1 MKYLKLI
8 RFQNLVVMVLI
19 QYLIRLTL
27 IIPSYGKENV
37 LSEFYFALL
46 LFSILL
52 IVGAGYTIN
61 DYFDI
66 KVDSENKDEHVIVG
80 RTIKRR
86 IALVIHFI
94 LTSVGLILGFYI
106 AYKINQLVI
115 SIILIVCAY
124 ILWVYN
130 LKLKRIFFLANLIVA
145 GLSAVFV
152 TSIATLEIFLKYNH
166 NASINNIKT
175 LILIA
180 TFAFILSLMNEI
192 IKDLRTVEGD
202 KKYKIRTLPTVWG
215 LLKTKEF
222 LKWLSIITAF
232 IISLIAITKFKTN
245 LTALSYA
252 FIFIIG
258 PLFLLNVWVY
268 KAQNTMDFER
278 ISKLNK
284 FIIFAGIMSM
294 LFLI

>member
-8 RFQNLVVMVLI
+8 RFQNLVVMVLV
-19 QYLIRLTL
+19 QYLIRFTL
-27 IIPSYGKENV
+27 IVPKYGKENV

-52 IVGAGYTIN
+52 IGAAGYTIN

-94 LTSVGLILGFYI
+94 LTSVGLILGFYFT
-106 AYKINQLVI
+106 YKINQLAI

-124 ILWVYN
+124 ILWIYN
-130 LKLKRIFFLANLIVA
+130 LKLKRIFFIANLIVA
-145 GLSAVFV
+145 GLSAFFV

-175 LILIA
+175 VTIIA
-180 TFAFILSLMNEI
+180 TFAFISSLMNEI
-192 IKDLRTVEGD
+192 IKDLKTVEGD

-232 IISLIAITKFKTN
+232 IISVIAITKFKTN
-245 LTALSYA
+245 ITALSYT
-252 FIFIIG
+252 FIFLIG
-258 PLFLLNVWVY
+258 PLFILNIWVY
-268 KAQNTMDFER
+268 KAQDRIDYER

-284 FIIFAGIMSM
+284 FIIFAGIMSI

>member
-19 QYLIRLTL
+19 QYLIRFTL
-27 IIPSYGKENV
+27 IIPKYGKENV

-52 IVGAGYTIN
+52 IVAAGYTIN

-66 KVDSENKDEHVIVG
+66 KVDSENKDENVIVG

-94 LTSVGLILGFYI
+94 LTSVGLILSFYI
-106 AYKINQLVI
+106 TYKINQLVI
-115 SIILIVCAY
+115 SIILIICAY
-124 ILWVYN
+124 ILWIYN
-130 LKLKRIFFLANLIVA
+130 LKLKRIFFLVNLIVA
-145 GLSAVFV
+145 GLSAIFV
-152 TSIATLEIFLKYNH
+152 TSIAIIEILLNYNH
-166 NASINNIKT
+166 KASIDNITT
-175 LILIA
+175 LTVIA
-180 TFAFILSLMNEI
+180 TFAFILSLMHEI

-202 KKYKIRTLPTVWG
+202 KKFKIRTLPTVWG

-232 IISLIAITKFKTN
+232 IISVIAITKFKTN
-245 LTALSYA
+245 HTALSYA
-252 FIFIIG
+252 FIFLIG
-258 PLFLLNVWVY
+258 PLFLLNIWVY
-268 KAQNTMDFER
+268 KAQDRIDYER

-284 FIIFAGIMSM
+284 FIVFTGIMSL
-294 LFLI
+294 LFFI

>member
-8 RFQNLVVMVLI
+8 RFQNLGVMVLT
-19 QYLIRLTL
+19 QYLIRFTLT
-27 IIPSYGKENV
+27 IPKYGKENV

-94 LTSVGLILGFYI
+94 LTSVGLILGLFI
-106 AYKINQLVI
+106 TYKINQVVL

-124 ILWVYN
+124 ILWIYN
-130 LKLKRIFFLANLIVA
+130 FKLKRKFFLANLIVA
-145 GLSAVFV
+145 GLSAIFV
-152 TSIATLEIFLKYNH
+152 TSIAIIEILLNYNH
-166 NASINNIKT
+166 KASIDNITT
-175 LILIA
+175 LTIIA
-180 TFAFILSLMNEI
+180 TFAFILSLMHEI
-192 IKDLRTVEGD
+192 IKDLRTMEGD

-222 LKWLSIITAF
+222 LKWLSIIIAF
-232 IISLIAITKFKTN
+232 MISVIAITKFKTN
-245 LTALSYA
+245 FTALSYA
-252 FIFIIG
+252 FIFLIG
-258 PLFLLNVWVY
+258 PLFLLNIWVY
-268 KAQNTMDFER
+268 KAQDTIDYER

-284 FIIFAGIMSM
+284 FIVFTGIMS
-294 LFLI
+294 LIFLI

>member
-8 RFQNLVVMVLI
+8 RIKNLVVMVLI
-19 QYLIRLTL
+19 QYLIRFTL
-27 IIPSYGKENV
+27 IIPSYGKENI
-37 LSEFYFALL
+37 LSDFYFALL

-52 IVGAGYTIN
+52 IVSAGYSIN

-86 IALVIHFI
+86 IALFIHFI

-145 GLSAVFV
+145 GLSAIFV
-152 TSIATLEIFLKYNH
+152 TSIAILEILLNYNH
-166 NASINNIKT
+166 KASIDNITT
-175 LILIA
+175 LTVIA
-180 TFAFILSLMNEI
+180 TFAFILSLMHEI
-192 IKDLRTVEGD
+192 IKDLKTVEGD

-232 IISLIAITKFKTN
+232 IISVIAITKFKTN
-245 LTALSYA
+245 ITALSYA

-258 PLFLLNVWVY
+258 PLFLFNVWVY
-268 KAQNTMDFER
+268 KAQQMIDYER

>member
-8 RFQNLVVMVLI
+8 RFQNLVLMVLI
-19 QYLIRLTL
+19 QYLIRFIL
-27 IIPSYGKENV
+27 IIPKYGKENV

-52 IVGAGYTIN
+52 IVAAGYTIN

-124 ILWVYN
+124 ILWIYN

-145 GLSAVFV
+145 GLSAIFV
-152 TSIATLEIFLKYNH
+152 TSIAIIEILLNYNH
-166 NASINNIKT
+166 KASIDDITT
-175 LILIA
+175 LTVIA
-180 TFAFILSLMNEI
+180 TFAFILSLMHEI
-192 IKDLRTVEGD
+192 IKDLRTMEGD

-232 IISLIAITKFKTN
+232 IISVIAITKFKTN

-252 FIFIIG
+252 FIFLIG
-258 PLFLLNVWVY
+258 PLFLLNIWVY
-268 KAQNTMDFER
+268 KAQDRIDYER

-284 FIIFAGIMSM
+284 FIVFTGIMSL
-294 LFLI
+294 LFFI

>member
-19 QYLIRLTL
+19 QYLIRFIL
-27 IIPSYGKENV
+27 IIPKYGKENV
-37 LSEFYFALL
+37 LSEFYFTLL

-52 IVGAGYTIN
+52 IVAAGYTIN

-106 AYKINQLVI
+106 TYKINQLVI
-115 SIILIVCAY
+115 SIILITCAY
-124 ILWVYN
+124 ILWIYN

-145 GLSAVFV
+145 GLSAIFV
-152 TSIATLEIFLKYNH
+152 TSIAIIEILLNYNH
-166 NASINNIKT
+166 KASIDNITT
-175 LILIA
+175 LTVIA
-180 TFAFILSLMNEI
+180 TLAFILSLMHEI
-192 IKDLRTVEGD
+192 IKDLRTMEGD

-232 IISLIAITKFKTN
+232 IISVIAITKFKTN

-252 FIFIIG
+252 FIFLIG
-258 PLFLLNVWVY
+258 PLFLLNIWVY
-268 KAQNTMDFER
+268 KAQDRIDYER

-284 FIIFAGIMSM
+284 FIVFTGIMSL
-294 LFLI
+294 LFFI

>member
-8 RFQNLVVMVLI
+8 RFQNLVVIVLI
-19 QYLIRLTL
+19 QYLIRFTL
-27 IIPSYGKENV
+27 IIPSYSKENV

-106 AYKINQLVI
+106 AYKINQFII

-145 GLSAVFV
+145 GLSAIFV
-152 TSIATLEIFLKYNH
+152 TSIAILEILLNYNH
-166 NASINNIKT
+166 KASIDNITT
-175 LILIA
+175 LTVVA
-180 TFAFILSLMNEI
+180 TFAFILSLMHEI
-192 IKDLRTVEGD
+192 IKDLRTMEGD
-202 KKYKIRTLPTVWG
+202 KKYKIKTLPTVWG

-232 IISLIAITKFKTN
+232 IISIIAITKFKTN

-252 FIFIIG
+252 FIFLIG

-268 KAQNTMDFER
+268 KAKDTIDYER

-284 FIIFAGIMSM
+284 FIIFAGVMSL

>member
-19 QYLIRLTL
+19 QYLIRFTL
-27 IIPSYGKENV
+27 IIPKYGKENV

-52 IVGAGYTIN
+52 IVAAGYTIN

-66 KVDSENKDEHVIVG
+66 KVDSENKDENVIVG

-106 AYKINQLVI
+106 TYKINQLVI
-115 SIILIVCAY
+115 SIILITCAY
-124 ILWVYN
+124 ILWIYN
-130 LKLKRIFFLANLIVA
+130 LKLKRIFFMANLIVA
-145 GLSAVFV
+145 GLSAIFV
-152 TSIATLEIFLKYNH
+152 TSIAIIEILLNYNH
-166 NASINNIKT
+166 KASIDNITT
-175 LILIA
+175 LTVIA
-180 TFAFILSLMNEI
+180 TLAFILSLMHEI
-192 IKDLRTVEGD
+192 IKDLRTMEGD

-222 LKWLSIITAF
+222 LKWLSIITSF
-232 IISLIAITKFKTN
+232 IISVIAITKFKTN

-252 FIFIIG
+252 FIFLIG
-258 PLFLLNVWVY
+258 PLFLLNIWVY
-268 KAQNTMDFER
+268 KAQDRIDYER

-284 FIIFAGIMSM
+284 FIVFTGIMSL
-294 LFLI
+294 LFFI

>member
-19 QYLIRLTL
+19 QYLIRFTL
-27 IIPSYGKENV
+27 IIPSYSKENV

-52 IVGAGYTIN
+52 IVSAGYTIN

-124 ILWVYN
+124 ILWIYN

-145 GLSAVFV
+145 GLSAIFV
-152 TSIATLEIFLKYNH
+152 TSIAIIEILLNYNH
-166 NASINNIKT
+166 KASIDNITT
-175 LILIA
+175 LTVIA
-180 TFAFILSLMNEI
+180 TFAFILSLMHEI
-192 IKDLRTVEGD
+192 IKDLRTMEGD

-232 IISLIAITKFKTN
+232 IISIIAITKFKTN

-258 PLFLLNVWVY
+258 PLFLLNVW
-268 KAQNTMDFER
+268 
-278 ISKLNK
+278 
-284 FIIFAGIMSM
+284 
-294 LFLI
+294 

>member
-19 QYLIRLTL
+19 QYLIRFTL
-27 IIPSYGKENV
+27 IIPKYGKENV
-37 LSEFYFALL
+37 LSDFYFVLI

-52 IVGAGYTIN
+52 IVAAGYTIN

-66 KVDSENKDEHVIVG
+66 KVDSENKDKDVIVG

-86 IALVIHFI
+86 TALVIHFI
-94 LTSVGLILGFYI
+94 LTSVGLISGFYF
-106 AYKINQLVI
+106 AYKINHLEI
-115 SIILIVCAY
+115 SIILIFCAY
-124 ILWVYN
+124 ILWIYN
-130 LKLKRIFFLANLIVA
+130 LKLKRIFFLANFIIA

-152 TSIATLEIFLKYNH
+152 TSIATLEILLKYNH
-166 NASINNIKT
+166 NSSFNNIKI

-192 IKDLRTVEGD
+192 IKDLKTLEGD

-232 IISLIAITKFKTN
+232 TVS
-245 LTALSYA
+245 
-252 FIFIIG
+252 
-258 PLFLLNVWVY
+258 
-268 KAQNTMDFER
+268 
-278 ISKLNK
+278 
-284 FIIFAGIMSM
+284 IMS
-294 LFLI
+294 IT

>member
-19 QYLIRLTL
+19 QYLIRFIL
-27 IIPSYGKENV
+27 IIPKYGKENV
-37 LSEFYFALL
+37 LSEFYFTLL

-52 IVGAGYTIN
+52 IVAAGYTIN

-106 AYKINQLVI
+106 TYKINQLVI

-124 ILWVYN
+124 ILWIYN
-130 LKLKRIFFLANLIVA
+130 LKLKRIFFMANLIVA
-145 GLSAVFV
+145 GLSAIFV
-152 TSIATLEIFLKYNH
+152 TSLAIIEILLNYNHKASIDNITTLTVIATL
-166 NASINNIKT
+166 
-175 LILIA
+175 
-180 TFAFILSLMNEI
+180 AFILSLMHEI
-192 IKDLRTVEGD
+192 IKDLRTMEGD

-232 IISLIAITKFKTN
+232 IITVIAITKFKTN

-252 FIFIIG
+252 FIFLIG
-258 PLFLLNVWVY
+258 PLFILNIWVY
-268 KAQNTMDFER
+268 KAQDRIDYER

-284 FIIFAGIMSM
+284 FIVFTGIMSL

>member
-19 QYLIRLTL
+19 QYLIRFTL

-37 LSEFYFALL
+37 ISEFYFALL

-124 ILWVYN
+124 ILWIYN

-180 TFAFILSLMNEI
+180 TFSFILSLMNEI

-232 IISLIAITKFKTN
+232 IISIIAITKFKTN
-245 LTALSYA
+245 ITALSYA

-268 KAQNTMDFER
+268 KAQHTIDYER

-284 FIIFAGIMSM
+284 FIIFTGIMSL

>member
-1 MKYLKLI
+1 
-8 RFQNLVVMVLI
+8 MVLI

-124 ILWVYN
+124 ILWIYN

-145 GLSAVFV
+145 GLSAIFV

-232 IISLIAITKFKTN
+232 IISVMAITKFKTN

-268 KAQNTMDFER
+268 KAQHTIDYER

-284 FIIFAGIMSM
+284 FIIFTGIMSL

>member
-19 QYLIRLTL
+19 QYLIRFTL
-27 IIPSYGKENV
+27 IIPSYSKENV

-124 ILWVYN
+124 ILWIYN

-145 GLSAVFV
+145 GLSAIFV
-152 TSIATLEIFLKYNH
+152 TSITIIEILLNYNH
-166 NASINNIKT
+166 KASIDNITT
-175 LILIA
+175 LTVIA
-180 TFAFILSLMNEI
+180 TFAFILSLMHEI

-232 IISLIAITKFKTN
+232 IIIIIAITKFKTN

-252 FIFIIG
+252 FIFLIG
-258 PLFLLNVWVY
+258 PLFLLNIWVY
-268 KAQNTMDFER
+268 KAQDRIDYER

-284 FIIFAGIMSM
+284 FIVFTGIMSL

>member
-19 QYLIRLTL
+19 QYLIRFTL
-27 IIPSYGKENV
+27 IIPKYGKENV

-52 IVGAGYTIN
+52 IVAAGYTIN

-66 KVDSENKDEHVIVG
+66 KVDSENKDENVIVG

-94 LTSVGLILGFYI
+94 LTSVGLILSFYI
-106 AYKINQLVI
+106 TYKINQLVI
-115 SIILIVCAY
+115 SIILIICAY
-124 ILWVYN
+124 ILWIYN
-130 LKLKRIFFLANLIVA
+130 LKLKRIFFLVNLIVA
-145 GLSAVFV
+145 GLSAIFV
-152 TSIATLEIFLKYNH
+152 TSIAIIEILLNYNH
-166 NASINNIKT
+166 KASIDDITT
-175 LILIA
+175 LTVIA
-180 TFAFILSLMNEI
+180 TFAFILSLMHEI
-192 IKDLRTVEGD
+192 IKDLRTMEGD
-202 KKYKIRTLPTVWG
+202 KKYKIRTLPTEWG

-232 IISLIAITKFKTN
+232 IISVIAITKFKTN
-245 LTALSYA
+245 ITALSYA
-252 FIFIIG
+252 FIFLIG
-258 PLFLLNVWVY
+258 PLFLLNIWVY
-268 KAQNTMDFER
+268 KAQDRIDYER

-284 FIIFAGIMSM
+284 FIVFTGIMSL
-294 LFLI
+294 LFFI

>member
-1 MKYLKLI
+1 
-8 RFQNLVVMVLI
+8 MVLI
-19 QYLIRLTL
+19 QYLIRFTL
-27 IIPSYGKENV
+27 IIPSYGKENII
-37 LSEFYFALL
+37 SEFYFALL

-52 IVGAGYTIN
+52 IVAAGYTIN

-124 ILWVYN
+124 ILWIYN

-232 IISLIAITKFKTN
+232 IISIIAITKFKTN
-245 LTALSYA
+245 ITALSYA

-258 PLFLLNVWVY
+258 PLFLLNIWVY
-268 KAQNTMDFER
+268 KAQQTIDYER

-284 FIIFAGIMSM
+284 FIIFTGIMSL

>member
-19 QYLIRLTL
+19 QYLIRFTL
-27 IIPSYGKENV
+27 IIPGYGKENV
-37 LSEFYFALL
+37 LSDFYFALI
-46 LFSILL
+46 LFSIIL
-52 IVGAGYTIN
+52 IVAAGYTIN

-80 RTIKRR
+80 RAIKRR

-94 LTSVGLILGFYI
+94 LTSVGLISGFYF
-106 AYKINQLVI
+106 AYKINHLEI
-115 SIILIVCAY
+115 SLILIFCAY

-152 TSIATLEIFLKYNH
+152 TSIAILEIFLKYNH
-166 NASINNIKT
+166 NSSINNIK
-175 LILIA
+175 ILVAIA

-192 IKDLRTVEGD
+192 IKDLKTLEGD

-222 LKWLSIITAF
+222 LKWLSILMVFIVSIMSITE
-232 IISLIAITKFKTN
+232 FKTN
-245 LTALSYA
+245 LNALSYS
-252 FIFIIG
+252 FMFIIG
-258 PLFLLNVWVY
+258 PLFLLNIWVY
-268 KAQNTMDFER
+268 KAQQKLDYER

-284 FIIFAGIMSM
+284 FIIFAGIMSI

>member
-19 QYLIRLTL
+19 QYLIRFTL
-27 IIPSYGKENV
+27 IIPKYGKENV

-52 IVGAGYTIN
+52 IVAAGYTIN

-66 KVDSENKDEHVIVG
+66 KVDSENKDENVIVG

-86 IALVIHFI
+86 IALFIHFI
-94 LTSVGLILGFYI
+94 LTSIGLILGFYI
-106 AYKINQLVI
+106 SYKINQLSI
-115 SIILIVCAY
+115 SNTLIICAY
-124 ILWVYN
+124 VLWIYN
-130 LKLKRIFFLANLIVA
+130 LKLKRIFFIANIIVA

-152 TSIATLEIFLKYNH
+152 TSIATFEIFFNYNH
-166 NASINNIKT
+166 NNSINNAKT

-180 TFAFILSLMNEI
+180 TFTFILALMNEI
-192 IKDLRTVEGD
+192 IKDLRSMEGD
-202 KKYKIRTLPTVWG
+202 MKYKIRTLPTVWG
-215 LLKTKEF
+215 LIKTKEF
-222 LKWLSIITAF
+222 LKWMSIITAF
-232 IISLIAITKFKTN
+232 IVSIIAITKFNSN
-245 LTALSYA
+245 LTALLYA
-252 FIFIIG
+252 FIFLIG
-258 PLFLLNVWVY
+258 PLFLLNVLVY
-268 KAQNTMDFER
+268 KAKKRIDYER

-284 FIIFAGIMSM
+284 FIIFAGIMSL

>member
-19 QYLIRLTL
+19 QYLIRFTL
-27 IIPSYGKENV
+27 IIPSYGKENII
-37 LSEFYFALL
+37 SEFYFALL

-52 IVGAGYTIN
+52 IVAAGYTIN

-124 ILWVYN
+124 ILWIYN

-232 IISLIAITKFKTN
+232 IISIIAITKFKTN
-245 LTALSYA
+245 ITALSYA

-258 PLFLLNVWVY
+258 PLFLLNIWVY
-268 KAQNTMDFER
+268 KAQQTIDYER

-284 FIIFAGIMSM
+284 FIIFTGIMSL

>member
-8 RFQNLVVMVLI
+8 RFQNLVLMVLI
-19 QYLIRLTL
+19 QYLIRFTL
-27 IIPSYGKENV
+27 IIPSYSKENV

-52 IVGAGYTIN
+52 IVGGGYTIN

-66 KVDSENKDEHVIVG
+66 KIDSENKDEHVIVG

-115 SIILIVCAY
+115 SIILIVSAY

-166 NASINNIKT
+166 KASINNITT

-202 KKYKIRTLPTVWG
+202 KKFKIRTLPTVWG

-232 IISLIAITKFKTN
+232 IISIIAITKFKTN
-245 LTALSYA
+245 ITALSYA

-268 KAQNTMDFER
+268 KAQHTIDYER

-284 FIIFAGIMSM
+284 FIIFTGIMSL

>member
-19 QYLIRLTL
+19 QYLIRFTL
-27 IIPSYGKENV
+27 IIPSYSKENV

-46 LFSILL
+46 LFIILL
-52 IVGAGYTIN
+52 IVAAGYTIN
-61 DYFDI
+61 DYFDTQ
-66 KVDSENKDEHVIVG
+66 VDSENKDEHVIVG

-106 AYKINQLVI
+106 AYKINQFVI

-124 ILWVYN
+124 ILWIYN

-245 LTALSYA
+245 ITALSYA

-258 PLFLLNVWVY
+258 PLFLLNIWVY
-268 KAQNTMDFER
+268 KAQQTIDYER

-284 FIIFAGIMSM
+284 FIIFTGIMSL

>member
-19 QYLIRLTL
+19 QYLIRFTL
-27 IIPSYGKENV
+27 IIPSYGKENI

-94 LTSVGLILGFYI
+94 LTSIGLILGFYI

-115 SIILIVCAY
+115 SIVLIVCAY
-124 ILWVYN
+124 ILWIYN
-130 LKLKRIFFLANLIVA
+130 LKLKHIFFLANLIVA

-166 NASINNIKT
+166 NTSINNIKT

-192 IKDLRTVEGD
+192 IKDLRTVQGD

-232 IISLIAITKFKTN
+232 IISTIAITKFKTN
-245 LTALSYA
+245 ITALSYA

-268 KAQNTMDFER
+268 KAQHTIDYER

-284 FIIFAGIMSM
+284 FIIFTGIMSL

>member
-19 QYLIRLTL
+19 QYLIRFIL
-27 IIPSYGKENV
+27 IIPKYGKENV

-52 IVGAGYTIN
+52 IVAAGYTIN

-66 KVDSENKDEHVIVG
+66 KVDLENKDENVIVG

-106 AYKINQLVI
+106 TYKINQLVI
-115 SIILIVCAY
+115 SIILITCAY
-124 ILWVYN
+124 ILWIYN
-130 LKLKRIFFLANLIVA
+130 LKLKRIFFMANLIVA
-145 GLSAVFV
+145 GLSAIFV
-152 TSIATLEIFLKYNH
+152 TSIAIIEILLNYNH
-166 NASINNIKT
+166 KASIDNITT
-175 LILIA
+175 LTVIA
-180 TFAFILSLMNEI
+180 TLAFILSLMHEI
-192 IKDLRTVEGD
+192 IKDLRTMEGD

-232 IISLIAITKFKTN
+232 IISVIAITKFKTN

-252 FIFIIG
+252 FIFLIG
-258 PLFLLNVWVY
+258 PLFLLNIWVY
-268 KAQNTMDFER
+268 KAQDRIDYER

-284 FIIFAGIMSM
+284 FIVFTGIMSL
-294 LFLI
+294 LFFI

>member
-1 MKYLKLI
+1 MGYLKLI
-8 RFQNLVVMVLI
+8 RFQNLVLMVLI
-19 QYLIRLTL
+19 QYLIRFTL

-37 LSEFYFALL
+37 LSEFNFALL

-52 IVGAGYTIN
+52 IVGAAYTIN

-66 KVDSENKDEHVIVG
+66 KVDSENKDEQVIVG

-94 LTSVGLILGFYI
+94 LTSIGLILGFYI
-106 AYKINQLVI
+106 AYRINQLEI
-115 SIILIVCAY
+115 SIILFVCAY
-124 ILWVYN
+124 ILWIYN
-130 LKLKRIFFLANLIVA
+130 LKLKRIFFIANLIIA
-145 GLSAVFV
+145 GLLAVFV
-152 TSIATLEIFLKYNH
+152 TSIAALEIFLKYDH
-166 NASINNIKT
+166 NATSNNIKT

-180 TFAFILSLMNEI
+180 TFSFILSLMNEI

-202 KKYKIRTLPTVWG
+202 KKYKIKTLPSVWG
-215 LLKTKEF
+215 LSNTKEF
-222 LKWLSIITAF
+222 LKWLCIITAF
-232 IISLIAITKFKTN
+232 LISIIATTKFRTN
-245 LTALSYA
+245 LTALLYA
-252 FIFIIG
+252 FIFITG

-268 KAQNTMDFER
+268 KAQHRIDYER

-284 FIIFAGIMSM
+284 FIIFSGIMSL

>member
-19 QYLIRLTL
+19 QYLIRFTL
-27 IIPSYGKENV
+27 IIPSYGKENI

-106 AYKINQLVI
+106 TYKINQLVI

-124 ILWVYN
+124 ILWIYN
-130 LKLKRIFFLANLIVA
+130 LKLKHIFFLANLIVA

-166 NASINNIKT
+166 NTSINNIKT

-192 IKDLRTVEGD
+192 IKDLRTVQGD
-202 KKYKIRTLPTVWG
+202 KKYKIRTLPTEWG

-232 IISLIAITKFKTN
+232 IISTIAITKFKTN
-245 LTALSYA
+245 ITALSYA

-268 KAQNTMDFER
+268 KAQHTIDYER

-284 FIIFAGIMSM
+284 FIIFTGIMSL

>member
-1 MKYLKLI
+1 MAI
-8 RFQNLVVMVLI
+8 I
-19 QYLIRLTL
+19 QYLIRFTL
-27 IIPSYGKENV
+27 IIPKYAKENV
-37 LSEFYFALL
+37 LTEFYFALL

-52 IVGAGYTIN
+52 IVAAGYTIN

-66 KVDSENKDEHVIVG
+66 KVDSENKDENVIVG

-106 AYKINQLVI
+106 TYKINQLVI
-115 SIILIVCAY
+115 SILLIVCAY
-124 ILWVYN
+124 ILWIYN
-130 LKLKRIFFLANLIVA
+130 LKLKRIFFMANLIVA
-145 GLSAVFV
+145 GLSAIFV
-152 TSIATLEIFLKYNH
+152 TSIAIIEILLNYNH
-166 NASINNIKT
+166 KASIDNITT
-175 LILIA
+175 LTVIA
-180 TFAFILSLMNEI
+180 TLAFILSLMHEI
-192 IKDLRTVEGD
+192 IKDLRTMEGD

-232 IISLIAITKFKTN
+232 IISVIAITKFKTN

-252 FIFIIG
+252 FIFLIG
-258 PLFLLNVWVY
+258 PLFLLNIWVY
-268 KAQNTMDFER
+268 KAQDRIDYER

-284 FIIFAGIMSM
+284 FIVFTGIMSL
-294 LFLI
+294 LFFI

>member
-19 QYLIRLTL
+19 QYLIRFTL
-27 IIPSYGKENV
+27 IIPKYGKENV

-52 IVGAGYTIN
+52 IVAAGYTIN
-61 DYFDI
+61 DYFDTQ
-66 KVDSENKDEHVIVG
+66 VDSENKDEHVIVG

-106 AYKINQLVI
+106 SYKINQLVI
-115 SIILIVCAY
+115 SIMLIVCAY
-124 ILWVYN
+124 ILWIYN
-130 LKLKRIFFLANLIVA
+130 LKLKRIFFIANLIVA

-175 LILIA
+175 LIVIA
-180 TFAFILSLMNEI
+180 TFSFILSLMNEI

-232 IISLIAITKFKTN
+232 IISIIAITKFKTN
-245 LTALSYA
+245 ITALSYA

-268 KAQNTMDFER
+268 KAQQMIDYER

-284 FIIFAGIMSM
+284 FIIFTGIMSL

>member
-19 QYLIRLTL
+19 QYLIRFTL
-27 IIPSYGKENV
+27 IIPKYGKENV

-52 IVGAGYTIN
+52 IVAAGYTIN

-66 KVDSENKDEHVIVG
+66 KVDIENKDEHVIVG
-80 RTIKRR
+80 RIIKRR

-106 AYKINQLVI
+106 TYKINQLVI

-124 ILWVYN
+124 ILWIYN
-130 LKLKRIFFLANLIVA
+130 LKLKRIFFISNLIVA

-152 TSIATLEIFLKYNH
+152 ISIATLEIFINYNH

-175 LILIA
+175 LTLIA

-232 IISLIAITKFKTN
+232 IITVIAITKFKTN

-252 FIFIIG
+252 FIFLIG
-258 PLFLLNVWVY
+258 PLFILNIWVY
-268 KAQNTMDFER
+268 KAQDRIDYER

-284 FIIFAGIMSM
+284 FIVFTGIMSL

>member
-19 QYLIRLTL
+19 QYLIRFTL
-27 IIPSYGKENV
+27 IIPKYGKENV

-52 IVGAGYTIN
+52 IVAAGYTIN

-106 AYKINQLVI
+106 TYKINQLVI

-124 ILWVYN
+124 ILWIYN

-145 GLSAVFV
+145 GLSAIFV
-152 TSIATLEIFLKYNH
+152 TSIAIIEILLNYNH
-166 NASINNIKT
+166 KASIDNITT
-175 LILIA
+175 LTVIA
-180 TFAFILSLMNEI
+180 TFAFILSLMHEI
-192 IKDLRTVEGD
+192 IKDLRTMEGD

-215 LLKTKEF
+215 LLETKEL

-232 IISLIAITKFKTN
+232 IVSIIAITKFKTN
-245 LTALSYA
+245 LIALSYA
-252 FIFIIG
+252 FIFLIG
-258 PLFLLNVWVY
+258 PLFLLNIWVY
-268 KAQNTMDFER
+268 KAQDRIDYER

-284 FIIFAGIMSM
+284 FIVFTGIMSL

>member
-19 QYLIRLTL
+19 QYLIRFTL
-27 IIPSYGKENV
+27 IIPSYSKENV

-124 ILWVYN
+124 ILWIYN

-145 GLSAVFV
+145 GLSAIFV
-152 TSIATLEIFLKYNH
+152 TSIAIIEILLNYNH
-166 NASINNIKT
+166 KASIDNITT
-175 LILIA
+175 LTVIA
-180 TFAFILSLMNEI
+180 TFAFILSLMHEI
-192 IKDLRTVEGD
+192 IKDLRTMEGD

-232 IISLIAITKFKTN
+232 IISIIAITKFKTN

-268 KAQNTMDFER
+268 KAQHRIDYER

>member
-19 QYLIRLTL
+19 QYLIRFTL

-52 IVGAGYTIN
+52 IVAAGYTIN

-66 KVDSENKDEHVIVG
+66 KVDSENKDENVIVG

-106 AYKINQLVI
+106 TYKINQLVI
-115 SIILIVCAY
+115 SIILITCAY
-124 ILWVYN
+124 ILWIYN

-145 GLSAVFV
+145 GLSAIFV
-152 TSIATLEIFLKYNH
+152 TSIAIIEILLNYNH
-166 NASINNIKT
+166 KASIDNITT
-175 LILIA
+175 LTVLA
-180 TFAFILSLMNEI
+180 TLAFILSLMHEI
-192 IKDLRTVEGD
+192 IKDLRTMEGD

-232 IISLIAITKFKTN
+232 IISVIAITKFKTN
-245 LTALSYA
+245 HTALSYA
-252 FIFIIG
+252 FIFLIG
-258 PLFLLNVWVY
+258 PLFLLNIWVY
-268 KAQNTMDFER
+268 KAQDRIDYER

-284 FIIFAGIMSM
+284 FIVFTGIMSL
-294 LFLI
+294 LFFI

>member
-19 QYLIRLTL
+19 QYLIRFTL
-27 IIPSYGKENV
+27 IIPKYGKENV

-52 IVGAGYTIN
+52 IVAAGYTIN

-66 KVDSENKDEHVIVG
+66 KVDSENKDENVIVG

-94 LTSVGLILGFYI
+94 LTSVGLILSFYI
-106 AYKINQLVI
+106 TYKINQLVI
-115 SIILIVCAY
+115 SIILIICAY
-124 ILWVYN
+124 ILWIYN
-130 LKLKRIFFLANLIVA
+130 LKLKRIFFLVNLIVA
-145 GLSAVFV
+145 GLSAIFV
-152 TSIATLEIFLKYNH
+152 TSIAIIEILLNYNH
-166 NASINNIKT
+166 KASIDNITT
-175 LILIA
+175 LTVIA
-180 TFAFILSLMNEI
+180 TLAFILSLMHEI
-192 IKDLRTVEGD
+192 IKDLRTMEGD
-202 KKYKIRTLPTVWG
+202 KKYKIRTLPTEWG

-232 IISLIAITKFKTN
+232 IISVIAITKFKTN

-252 FIFIIG
+252 FIFLIG
-258 PLFLLNVWVY
+258 PLFLLNIWVY
-268 KAQNTMDFER
+268 KAQDRIDYER

-284 FIIFAGIMSM
+284 FIVFTGIMSL
-294 LFLI
+294 LFFI